1 MVADASLA
9 VLGWTR
15 MAILVGCFAGAAHLD
30 NKQRSVP
37 NSYWKVW
44 IKSAILLWLLE
55 IAIRT
60 DDWIT
65 YCTMA
70 AVLAYGST
78 SLIGTPTITDLKRG
92 SWIDWAVLLWYGI
105 GMYGIYSG
113 VMEYIP
119 IDDFVS
125 VLSFS
130 ENSKEGIWLQ
140 TILVIPIMF
149 FIKMAWKLRLLHGG
163 ADAKALLLVAV
174 LIPSWITF
182 DPVNGST
189 FVPPVFALLVW
200 GGLGF
205 FLLPISLI
213 IHNIVDGNVKTFDD
227 ITMIWHATRMPLD
240 EITDNFVWL
249 LDEVVISPDGEPNI
263 VSSLQPPKKT
273 PSLQQLNVKIEELRL
288 MGAEDAWV
296 TKKYPLL
303 SYIFPGTFLLLFFG
317 DPIWWILHIA
327 GLA

>member
-15 MAILVGCFAGAAHLD
+15 MTILVGCFAGAAHLD

-78 SLIGTPTITDLKRG
+78 SLIGTPTVTDLKRG

-113 VMEYIP
+113 VMEYIQM
-119 IDDFVS
+119 DDLVS
-125 VLSFS
+125 ILSFS

-213 IHNIVDGNVKTFDD
+213 IHNIVDGNVKTFED

-249 LDEVVISPDGEPNI
+249 LDEVIIDPDGEPNI

-273 PSLQQLNVKIEELRL
+273 PSLEQLNVKIEELRL

-327 GLA
+327 GLT

>member
-1 MVADASLA
+1 MVAGASLA

-240 EITDNFVWL
+240 EITGNFVWL

>member
-1 MVADASLA
+1 
-9 VLGWTR
+9 
-15 MAILVGCFAGAAHLD
+15 
-30 NKQRSVP
+30 
-37 NSYWKVW
+37 
-44 IKSAILLWLLE
+44 
-55 IAIRT
+55 
-60 DDWIT
+60 
-65 YCTMA
+65 MA

-78 SLIGTPTITDLKRG
+78 SLIGTPTFADLKKG
-92 SWIDWAVLLWYGI
+92 SWVDWAVLLWYGI
-105 GMYGIYSG
+105 GMCGIFYG
-113 VMEYIP
+113 VREYIP
-119 IDDFVS
+119 TDDFVS
-125 VLSFS
+125 ILSFGK
-130 ENSKEGIWLQ
+130 NTKEGIWLQ

-163 ADAKALLLVAV
+163 ADTKALLLVAV

-182 DPVNGST
+182 DPVNGGV

-213 IHNIVDGNVKTFDD
+213 IHNIVDGNVKTFED
-227 ITMIWHATRMPLD
+227 ITMIWHATRMPLE

-249 LDEVVISPDGEPNI
+249 LDEVVISPDGEPTI

-273 PSLQQLNVKIEELRL
+273 PSLEELNIKIEELKL

-327 GLA
+327 GLS

>member
-1 MVADASLA
+1 MSLSPSLA

-15 MAILVGCFAGAAHLD
+15 IAILVACFAGAAHLD

-44 IKSAILLWLLE
+44 VKSAILLWILE
-55 IAIRT
+55 IAIRS

-78 SLIGTPTITDLKRG
+78 SLIGTPTITDLKKG
-92 SWIDWAVLLWYGI
+92 SWVDWAVLIWYCI
-105 GMYGIYSG
+105 GMFGIYSG
-113 VMEYIP
+113 VMEYVDPNNITS
-119 IDDFVS
+119 I
-125 VLSFS
+125 LSS
-130 ENSKEGIWLQ
+130 NSNSNEAIWLQ

-149 FIKMAWKLRLLHGG
+149 FIKMAYKLRLLHGG

-174 LIPSWITF
+174 LIPSWVTF
-182 DPVNGST
+182 IPINGST

-213 IHNIVDGNVKTFDD
+213 IHNIADGNIKTFDD
-227 ITMIWHATRMPLD
+227 ITMSWHATKMPLD

-249 LDEVVISPDGEPNI
+249 LDSVVISPEGEPTI
-263 VSSLQPPKKT
+263 VSSMQPPKVT
-273 PSLQQLNVKIEELRL
+273 PTREELMIKIEELRL
-288 MGAEDAWV
+288 MDVEDAWV

-303 SYIFPGTFLLLFFG
+303 SYIFPGTILMLFFG

-327 GLA
+327 GLT

>member
-9 VLGWTR
+9 ILGWTR
-15 MAILVGCFAGAAHLD
+15 VAILIGCFAGAAHLD

-44 IKSAILLWLLE
+44 IKSAVLLWLLE

-92 SWIDWAVLLWYGI
+92 SWVDWSVLLWYCI
-105 GMYGIYSG
+105 GMYGVIYG
-113 VMEYIP
+113 IMEYVP
-119 IDDFVS
+119 MDDYVS
-125 VLSFS
+125 ILSFS
-130 ENSKEGIWLQ
+130 ENSPEGIWLQ

-149 FIKMAWKLRLLHGG
+149 FIKMAWRLRLLHGG

-182 DPVNGST
+182 APVNGST

-213 IHNIVDGNVKTFDD
+213 IHNIVDGNVKTFED
-227 ITMIWHATRMPLD
+227 ISMIWHATRMPLD

-263 VSSLQPPKKT
+263 VSSLTPPKKT
-273 PSLQQLNVKIEELRL
+273 PSRQELMIKIEELRL
-288 MGAEDAWV
+288 MEVEDAWV

-303 SYIFPGTFLLLFFG
+303 SYIFPGTILLLFFG

-327 GLA
+327 GLT

>member
-1 MVADASLA
+1 MGLSASLA

-15 MAILVGCFAGAAHLD
+15 MTILIGCFAGAAHLD
-30 NKQRSVP
+30 NKQRRVP

-44 IKSAILLWLLE
+44 IKSAVLLWVLE
-55 IAIRT
+55 IAIRS

-78 SLIGTPTITDLKRG
+78 SLIGTPTFGDLKKG
-92 SWIDWAVLLWYGI
+92 SWLDWTVLIWYGI
-105 GMYGIYSG
+105 GIYGLYWGII
-113 VMEYIP
+113 EYIP
-119 IDDFVS
+119 FEDLQSILLYQVD
-125 VLSFS
+125 
-130 ENSKEGIWLQ
+130 SKEHIWLQ
-140 TILVIPIMF
+140 TVMVIPIMF
-149 FIKMAWKLRLLHGG
+149 FIKGAWKLRLLHGG

-174 LIPSWITF
+174 LIPSWATF
-182 DPVNGST
+182 VPVNGST
-189 FVPPVFALLVW
+189 FLPPVFALLVW

-213 IHNIVDGNVKTFDD
+213 IHNITDNNVKTFDD

-249 LDEVVISPDGEPNI
+249 LDEVVISPDGEPTI
-263 VSSLQPPKKT
+263 ISSLQPPKKSPT
-273 PSLQQLNVKIEELRL
+273 REELMIKIEELRL
-288 MGAEDAWV
+288 MGVEDAWV

-303 SYIFPGTFLLLFFG
+303 SYIFPGTILMLFFG
-317 DPIWWILHIA
+317 DPMWWILHIF
-327 GLA
+327 GLT

>member
-1 MVADASLA
+1 MGLSASLA

-15 MAILVGCFAGAAHLD
+15 MTILIGCFAGAAHLD
-30 NKQRSVP
+30 NKQRRVP

-44 IKSAILLWLLE
+44 IKSAVLLWVLE
-55 IAIRT
+55 IAIRS

-78 SLIGTPTITDLKRG
+78 SLIGTPTFGDLKKG
-92 SWIDWAVLLWYGI
+92 SWLDWTVLIWYGI
-105 GMYGIYSG
+105 GIYGLYWGII
-113 VMEYIP
+113 EYIP
-119 IDDFVS
+119 FEDLQSILLYQVD
-125 VLSFS
+125 
-130 ENSKEGIWLQ
+130 SKEHIWLQ
-140 TILVIPIMF
+140 TVMVIPIMF
-149 FIKMAWKLRLLHGG
+149 FIKCAWKLRLLHGG

-174 LIPSWITF
+174 LIPSWATF
-182 DPVNGST
+182 VPVNGST
-189 FVPPVFALLVW
+189 FLPPVFALLVW

-213 IHNIVDGNVKTFDD
+213 IHNITDNNVKTFDD

-249 LDEVVISPDGEPNI
+249 LDEVVISPDGEPTI
-263 VSSLQPPKKT
+263 ISSLQPPKKSPT
-273 PSLQQLNVKIEELRL
+273 REELMIKIEELRL
-288 MGAEDAWV
+288 MGVEDAWV

-303 SYIFPGTFLLLFFG
+303 SYIFPGTILMLFFG
-317 DPIWWILHIA
+317 DPMWWILHIF
-327 GLA
+327 GLT

>member
-1 MVADASLA
+1 MGLSASLA

-15 MAILVGCFAGAAHLD
+15 MTILIGCFAGAAHLD

-44 IKSAILLWLLE
+44 IKSAVLLWLLE

-78 SLIGTPTITDLKRG
+78 SLIGTPAIADLKRG
-92 SWIDWAVLLWYGI
+92 SWIDWAVLVWYGVGI
-105 GMYGIYSG
+105 YGIFSG
-113 VMEYIP
+113 VLEYVP
-119 IDDFVS
+119 IDDLVS
-125 VLSFS
+125 ILSF
-130 ENSKEGIWLQ
+130 NVDSKEGIWLQ
-140 TILVIPIMF
+140 TILVIPVMF

-174 LIPSWITF
+174 LIPSWATF
-182 DPVNGST
+182 VPFNGST

-213 IHNIVDGNVKTFDD
+213 LHNIIEGNVKTFQD

-249 LDEVVISPDGEPNI
+249 LDEVIISPEGDPSI

-273 PSLQQLNVKIEELRL
+273 PSREELMIKIEELRL
-288 MGAEDAWV
+288 MDAEDAWV

-303 SYIFPGTFLLLFFG
+303 SYIFPGTILLIILG
-317 DPIWWILHIA
+317 DPIWWILYLT
-327 GLA
+327 GLS

>member
-9 VLGWTR
+9 ILGWTR
-15 MAILVGCFAGAAHLD
+15 VAILIACFAGAAHLD

-44 IKSAILLWLLE
+44 IKSAVLLWLLE

-92 SWIDWAVLLWYGI
+92 SWVDWSVLLWYCI
-105 GMYGIYSG
+105 GMYGVIYG
-113 VMEYIP
+113 IMEYIP
-119 IDDFVS
+119 KDDFIS
-125 VLSFS
+125 ILTFS
-130 ENSKEGIWLQ
+130 KNSTEGIWLQ
-140 TILVIPIMF
+140 TILVIPVMF

-182 DPVNGST
+182 TPVNGST

-213 IHNIVDGNVKTFDD
+213 VHNIVDGNVKTFDD

-263 VSSLQPPKKT
+263 VSSLTPPKKT
-273 PSLQQLNVKIEELRL
+273 PSREELMIKIEELRL
-288 MGAEDAWV
+288 MDVEDAWV

-303 SYIFPGTFLLLFFG
+303 SYIFPGTILLLFFG
-317 DPIWWILHIA
+317 DPIWWFLHLA
-327 GLA
+327 GLT

>member
-1 MVADASLA
+1 MGLSASLA

-15 MAILVGCFAGAAHLD
+15 ITILIGCFAGAAHLD
-30 NKQRSVP
+30 NKQRKVP

-44 IKSAILLWLLE
+44 VKSAVLLWVLE
-55 IAIRT
+55 IAIRS

-78 SLIGTPTITDLKRG
+78 SLIGTPTFSDLKRG
-92 SWIDWAVLLWYGI
+92 SWLDWTVLIWYGI
-105 GMYGIYSG
+105 GIYGLYWGI
-113 VMEYIP
+113 VEYIP
-119 IDDFVS
+119 FEDIQS
-125 VLSFS
+125 ILSYQVDS
-130 ENSKEGIWLQ
+130 PEHIWLQ
-140 TILVIPIMF
+140 TVVVIPIMF
-149 FIKMAWKLRLLHGG
+149 FIKSAWKLRLLHGG

-174 LIPSWITF
+174 LIPSWATF
-182 DPVNGST
+182 IPVNGST
-189 FVPPVFALLVW
+189 FLPPVFALLVW

-213 IHNIVDGNVKTFDD
+213 IHNITDNNVKTFDD

-249 LDEVVISPDGEPNI
+249 LDEVVISPDGEPSI
-263 VSSLQPPKKT
+263 ISSLQPPKKSPT
-273 PSLQQLNVKIEELRL
+273 KKELMVKIEELRL
-288 MGAEDAWV
+288 MGVEDAWV

-303 SYIFPGTFLLLFFG
+303 SYIFPGTILMLFFG
-317 DPIWWILHIA
+317 DPMWWILYFL
-327 GLA
+327 GLT

>member
-15 MAILVGCFAGAAHLD
+15 MTILVGCFAGAAHLD

-78 SLIGTPTITDLKRG
+78 SLIGTPTVTDLKRG

-113 VMEYIP
+113 VMEYIQM
-119 IDDFVS
+119 DDLVS
-125 VLSFS
+125 ILSFS
-130 ENSKEGIWLQ
+130 ENTPEGIWLQ

-213 IHNIVDGNVKTFDD
+213 IHNIVDGNVKTFED

-249 LDEVVISPDGEPNI
+249 LDEVIIDPDGEPNI

-273 PSLQQLNVKIEELRL
+273 PSLEQLNVKIEELRL

-327 GLA
+327 GLT

>member
-130 ENSKEGIWLQ
+130 ENSPEGIWLQ

>member
-1 MVADASLA
+1 MGLSASLA

-15 MAILVGCFAGAAHLD
+15 ITILIGCFAGAAHLD
-30 NKQRSVP
+30 NKQRKVP

-44 IKSAILLWLLE
+44 IKSAILLWVLE
-55 IAIRT
+55 IAIRS

-78 SLIGTPTITDLKRG
+78 SLIGTPTFSDLKKG
-92 SWIDWAVLLWYGI
+92 SWIDWAVLIWYGV
-105 GMYGIYSG
+105 GMYGIYWG
-113 VMEYIP
+113 FIEYVP
-119 IDDFVS
+119 IEDIQS
-125 VLSFS
+125 ILTYP
-130 ENSKEGIWLQ
+130 ENSKEYIWLQ
-140 TILVIPIMF
+140 TIAVLPMMF
-149 FIKMAWKLRLLHGG
+149 LIKMAWKLRLLHGG

-174 LIPSWITF
+174 LIPSWATF
-182 DPVNGST
+182 IPMNGSV
-189 FVPPVFALLVW
+189 FLPPVFALLLW

-213 IHNIVDGNVKTFDD
+213 IHNIIDNNVKTFED

-249 LDEVVISPDGEPNI
+249 LDEVVISPDGEPTI
-263 VSSLQPPKKT
+263 VSSIQPPKKSPT
-273 PSLQQLNVKIEELRL
+273 RDELMIKIEELKL
-288 MGAEDAWV
+288 MGVEDAWV

-303 SYIFPGTFLLLFFG
+303 SYIFPGTILMLFFG
-317 DPIWWILHIA
+317 DPMWWILKLI
-327 GLA
+327 GLN

>member
-1 MVADASLA
+1 MGLSASLA
-9 VLGWTR
+9 ILGWTR
-15 MAILVGCFAGAAHLD
+15 ITILIACFAGAAHLD

-44 IKSAILLWLLE
+44 AKSAVLIWLLE

-78 SLIGTPTITDLKRG
+78 ALIGTPTITDLKRG
-92 SWIDWAVLLWYGI
+92 SWIDWAVLLWYCI
-105 GMYGIYSG
+105 GMYGIISG
-113 VMEYIP
+113 IMEYVPQDI
-119 IDDFVS
+119 IS
-125 VLSFS
+125 VLTYPPDSAGS
-130 ENSKEGIWLQ
+130 IWVE
-140 TILVIPIMF
+140 TILVLPIMF
-149 FIKMAWKLRLLHGG
+149 FIKMSYKLRLLHGG

-174 LIPSWITF
+174 LIPTWSTF
-182 DPVNGST
+182 VPIHGDT

-205 FLLPISLI
+205 FLLPVSLI
-213 IHNIVDGNVKTFDD
+213 IHNIVDGNVKSFED

-240 EITDNFVWL
+240 EITGNFVWL
-249 LDEVVISPDGEPNI
+249 LDDVVISPDGEPMI
-263 VSSLQPPKKT
+263 ISSMQPPKQT
-273 PSLQQLNVKIEELRL
+273 PSREELMIKIEELRL

-303 SYIFPGTFLLLFFG
+303 SYIFPGTLLLMFMG
-317 DPIWWILHIA
+317 DPIWWILKLTGIMP
-327 GLA
+327 

>member
-1 MVADASLA
+1 MVAGASLA

-130 ENSKEGIWLQ
+130 ENSPEGIWLQ

-249 LDEVVISPDGEPNI
+249 LEEVVISPDGEPNI

>member
-119 IDDFVS
+119 MDDFVS

>member
-1 MVADASLA
+1 MGLSASLA

-15 MAILVGCFAGAAHLD
+15 MTILIGCFAGAAHLD
-30 NKQRSVP
+30 NKQRQVP

-44 IKSAILLWLLE
+44 IKSAVLLWVLE
-55 IAIRT
+55 IAIRS

-78 SLIGTPTITDLKRG
+78 SLIGTPTFGDLKKG
-92 SWIDWAVLLWYGI
+92 SWLDWAVLIWYGI
-105 GMYGIYSG
+105 GIYGLYWGII
-113 VMEYIP
+113 EYIP
-119 IDDFVS
+119 FEDLQSILLYRVD
-125 VLSFS
+125 
-130 ENSKEGIWLQ
+130 SKEHIWLQ
-140 TILVIPIMF
+140 TVMVIPIMF
-149 FIKMAWKLRLLHGG
+149 FIKGAWKLRLLHGG

-174 LIPSWITF
+174 LIPSWATF
-182 DPVNGST
+182 IPVNGST
-189 FVPPVFALLVW
+189 FLPPVFALLVW

-213 IHNIVDGNVKTFDD
+213 IHNITDNNVKTFDD

-249 LDEVVISPDGEPNI
+249 LDEVVISPDGEPTI
-263 VSSLQPPKKT
+263 ISSLQPPKKSPT
-273 PSLQQLNVKIEELRL
+273 REELMIKIEELRL
-288 MGAEDAWV
+288 MGVEDAWV

-303 SYIFPGTFLLLFFG
+303 SYIFPGTILMLFFG
-317 DPIWWILHIA
+317 DPMWWILHIF
-327 GLA
+327 GLT